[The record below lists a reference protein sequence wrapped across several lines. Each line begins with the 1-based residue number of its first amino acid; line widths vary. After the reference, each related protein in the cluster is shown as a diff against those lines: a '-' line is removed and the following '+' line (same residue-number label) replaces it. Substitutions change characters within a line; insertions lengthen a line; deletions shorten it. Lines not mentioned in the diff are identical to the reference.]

1 MMLASRV
8 RVPFVI
14 EARLYVAYRD
24 DVEERYAFSCADEAW
39 DYYRLWEQ

>member
-1 MMLASRV
+1 MVLASCV

-24 DVEERYAFSCADEAW
+24 DVEERA
-39 DYYRLWEQ
+39 RLLLC